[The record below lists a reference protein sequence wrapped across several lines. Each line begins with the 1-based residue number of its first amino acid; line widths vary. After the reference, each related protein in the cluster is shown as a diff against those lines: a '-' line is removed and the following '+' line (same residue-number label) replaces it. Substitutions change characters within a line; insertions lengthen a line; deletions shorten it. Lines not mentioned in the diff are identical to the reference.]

1 MNPHHDSPGELFA
14 EWRIAS
20 HAEGRAIL
28 AGDWPAVEKCQQSK
42 EALKLRILPAAEQW
56 QSKWPRR
63 EDGQQE
69 YERAFRPIVSELIS
83 LEHRNHEWLR
93 LRRENTEAELRTLDD
108 SSRKLNGLQ
117 RAYGSRQHTR
127 WQSYS

>member
-1 MNPHHDSPGELFA
+1 MNQTQENPGELFA
-14 EWRIAS
+14 EWRLAS

-42 EALKLRILPAAEQW
+42 ESLKLRILPAAERW
-56 QSKWPRR
+56 QSKWSRS
-63 EDGQQE
+63 EEGLQE

-93 LRRENTEAELRTLDD
+93 LRRENAEAELLTLED
-108 SSRKLNGLQ
+108 SSRKLNGIQ
-117 RAYGSRQHTR
+117 RAYGSQQHTR